1 MQFENH
7 KVLRVTRSRDQTKA
21 VYDKMSRFYDY
32 VAGAFEKKYRN
43 AALKAFQVKEGENV
57 LEIGFGTGKCIE
69 QIARMVGDSGK
80 VYGIDISA
88 GMLKVT
94 SKRVKKAGLES
105 RVDLYRGD
113 ATRMPYGDSKFDA
126 VFMSFTLELFDT
138 PEIPLILSEI
148 KRVLTPSGK
157 LGVVSLS
164 KDYGETIPLKIYEW
178 FHKRFPAYIDC
189 RPIFVEQ
196 SLKGA
201 GFSLEYQKC
210 MKMFGIP
217 VNIVTGKSI
226 DSRKIVFT

>member
-1 MQFENH
+1 MQNRDH
-7 KVLRVTRSRDQTKA
+7 KVLRITRTRDQA
-21 VYDKMSRFYDY
+21 RAGYDQMSRFYDY
-32 VAGAFEKKYRN
+32 VAGIFEKKYRN
-43 AALKAFQVKEGENV
+43 AALKAFKLKEGEPV

-69 QIARMVGDSGK
+69 QIARMVGNSGK

-113 ATRMPYGDSKFDA
+113 AAAMPYGDNKFDA

-138 PEIPLILSEI
+138 PEIPLILGEI
-148 KRVLTPSGK
+148 KRILIPSGR

-164 KDYGETIPLKIYEW
+164 KDYGETISLKIYEW
-178 FHKRFPAYIDC
+178 FHKRLPAYFDC

-217 VNIVTGKSI
+217 VKIVTG
-226 DSRKIVFT
+226 VLAP